1 MGGVTVIMRRWAR
14 AAARWALIGLFS
26 LLAVSVAWVGLY
38 AVAPV
43 WGTPLMLIRAATDGA
58 GMAQRWVPLD
68 QVSPHLVR
76 AVVASE
82 DSNFCD
88 HGGFDWDAI
97 EAAFEA
103 NAEGKPLK
111 GGSTISQQTAKNAFL
126 WPGRDWLRKGA
137 EAWFTLLIEQG
148 WSKRRILE
156 VYLNIIE
163 WDDGVYGA
171 EAAARHHFR
180 KSASAL
186 TRREAALLAVVLPSP
201 RHWSPTAPG
210 PYVARRAAIIEK
222 RMAVVERDGLADCA
236 R

>member
-1 MGGVTVIMRRWAR
+1 MRRWAR
-14 AAARWALIGLFS
+14 RLARGALIGLFG
-26 LLAVSVAWVGLY
+26 LLALSVAWTALY
-38 AVAPV
+38 RMVAPPV
-43 WGTPLMLIRAATDGA
+43 TPLMLIRAATDGA
-58 GMAQRWVPLD
+58 GLARDWRSLD
-68 QVSPHLVR
+68 AISPHLVR
-76 AVVASE
+76 AVIASE
-82 DSNFCD
+82 DTSFCG

-97 EAAFEA
+97 ETAFEA
-103 NAEGKPLK
+103 NSDGKPLK

-126 WPGRDWLRKGA
+126 WPSRDWLRKGA
-137 EAWFTLLIEQG
+137 EAWFTLLIEQI
-148 WSKRRILE
+148 WPKRRILE

-186 TRREAALLAVVLPSP
+186 TRREAALLAVVLPNP
-201 RHWSPTAPG
+201 RHWSPTSPG
-210 PYVARRAAIIEK
+210 PYVARRAAIIER